1 MDAPLALNKQTV
13 ARVVYTVDIYVTGL
27 SAGITTRN
35 NIRDDTFTNMLIKT
49 EALSDKP
56 RTKLVF
62 PYFLR
67 KGNAPTMQLAPILK
81 TMVPHPGAV
90 LLTVQPIRAIKLDIA
105 VFLIRQLFHHHLSA
119 EAGRGRAKGTLK
131 TTDFDFIIITHIQTN
146 HIFLSGKFIEF
157 RGQKHLPTLVSIKNS
172 YVRPTATFLDLSLT
186 FSFRKDR
193 PSSSKARPKCI
204 PSNAG
209 TKSQKAEEPF
219 IKGSGTL
226 IWAFIPSRTTY
237 MHP

>member
-105 VFLIRQLFHHHLSA
+105 VFLIR
-119 EAGRGRAKGTLK
+119 
-131 TTDFDFIIITHIQTN
+131 
-146 HIFLSGKFIEF
+146 
-157 RGQKHLPTLVSIKNS
+157 
-172 YVRPTATFLDLSLT
+172 
-186 FSFRKDR
+186 
-193 PSSSKARPKCI
+193 
-204 PSNAG
+204 
-209 TKSQKAEEPF
+209 
-219 IKGSGTL
+219 
-226 IWAFIPSRTTY
+226 
-237 MHP
+237 